1 MIINFLHMQI
11 ILGRSDFLIEV
22 SGTIGGNS
30 EYSDVITSL
39 FFLTNTDSYGPYG
52 NGGGTHFRS
61 PLQSNG
67 SIVGFFVNAGD
78 VIDAIGVYFRP
89 KRDKIKEVRIYYVLS
104 VNYMCTLRKSISSS
118 TRGILPDQIL

>member
-1 MIINFLHMQI
+1 MQI

-78 VIDAIGVYFRP
+78 VIDAIGVYFSPERET
-89 KRDKIKEVRIYYVLS
+89 IKNEVHIYIPNYVGHP
-104 VNYMCTLRKSISSS
+104 SSPNA
-118 TRGILPDQIL
+118 L